1 MKQIRLLFVVTVIV
15 LLTSCGKNNG
25 NFEIKG
31 KLENAANKQLI
42 LLEMTAY
49 EIQPFDT
56 ITLDEN
62 GKFHFEGNIEQPR
75 FFVLRETPSNQIF
88 LLIQPGEE
96 ISIEGD
102 LETLQRDYSVEG
114 SEDSELVRVLNA
126 NMQKTIA
133 KLDSLSSYYQDN
145 VNQPE
150 KELEALRAEVRVE
163 FEQIADSQR
172 DFTIDFIS
180 RNASSLASL
189 MALYQQIDPQNFVL
203 NREEDFKHYVM
214 VDSVLLNIYPDLD
227 YTITLHENVT
237 EMLSA
242 IEFRDQ
248 KDSPLGIGSVAPDI
262 ELPNPDGKVIKL
274 SSLRGQYVLLDFWA
288 AWCSPCRHENPYLVE
303 VYEKFNSKGF
313 TIYQVSLDRTKDA
326 WVKGINDD
334 KIGKWSHV
342 SDLQF
347 WNSSVVPV
355 YQIEGIPANFL
366 LDKEGKI
373 IARNL
378 RGEALGAKLAEIFN

>member
-1 MKQIRLLFVVTVIV
+1 MKYITFTLIAAAII
-15 LLTSCGKNNG
+15 LLTSCKQNSD
-25 NFEIKG
+25 NFELKG
-31 KLENAANKQLI
+31 KLENASNKQLF
-42 LLEMTAY
+42 LLEMTAF

-62 GKFHFEGNIEQPR
+62 GKFHLKGKIEKPR

-88 LLIQPGEE
+88 LLVQPGEK
-96 ISIEGD
+96 ISIKGD
-102 LETLQRDYSVEG
+102 LVTFQKDYTVEG

-126 NMQKTIA
+126 QMQKTIT
-133 KLDSLSSYYQDN
+133 KLDSLSRYYQEN

-150 KELEALRAEVRVE
+150 KELEALRAQVRKE

-180 RNASSLASL
+180 RNTSSLASL

-214 VDSVLLNIYPDLD
+214 VDSVLLSIYPDLD

-242 IEFRDQ
+242 IEFRDK
-248 KDSPLGIGSVAPDI
+248 KDSPLSIGAVAPDI
-262 ELPNPDGKVIKL
+262 ELPNPDGKIIKL

-288 AWCSPCRHENPYLVE
+288 AWCAPCRHENPYLVD

-366 LDKEGKI
+366 LDKEGRI